1 MTDRVAGLEGGLD
14 ELALTDVLGLL
25 QRTGRSGVLHLEG
38 EQHGVV
44 VVGDGVLHLATTDA
58 GPGLRRV
65 LVAAGLVDD
74 VGWRTAADAA
84 RPGSPAG
91 AAVAALVDA
100 GVDAGRLRAVLYEHT
115 VSTLFELLLP
125 SRDRFRFVPG
135 EEHAFAVRPGFPVDD
150 CLADARRRLDHWREI
165 AAVIPSTATVLRRR
179 PTLPVGTT
187 EVTLTATEWEVLGLL
202 DGHRDVTTL
211 VHATGQ
217 GALALSALLH
227 RLVVDGLAEVV
238 EVPAERAPD
247 PAPVPDDSDDASAA
261 G

>member
-14 ELALTDVLGLL
+14 ELGLADVLGLL
-25 QRTGRSGVLHLEG
+25 QRTARSGVLHLEG
-38 EQHGVV
+38 EQHAVV
-44 VVGDGVLHLATTDA
+44 VVGAGVLHLATTDA
-58 GPGLRRV
+58 GPGLRRA

-74 VGWRTAADAA
+74 AGWRAAADAA

-91 AAVAALVDA
+91 AAVDALVEG

-135 EEHAFAVRPGFPVDD
+135 EEHAFAVEPGFPIDD
-150 CLADARRRLDHWREI
+150 CLADARRRLERWREI
-165 AAVIPSTATVLRRR
+165 AAVIPSTATVLRRTA
-179 PTLPVGTT
+179 TLPAGTDQ
-187 EVTLTATEWEVLGLL
+187 VTVSATEWEVLGLL

-211 VHATGQ
+211 VHATGR

-238 EVPAERAPD
+238 EVPAEPAPD
-247 PAPVPDDSDDASAA
+247 DADARDGDPAD